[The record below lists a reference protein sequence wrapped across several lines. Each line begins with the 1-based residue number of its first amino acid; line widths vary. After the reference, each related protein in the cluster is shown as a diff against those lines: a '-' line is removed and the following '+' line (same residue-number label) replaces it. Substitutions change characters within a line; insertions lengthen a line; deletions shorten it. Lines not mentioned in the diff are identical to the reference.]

1 MNIALVDL
9 NLLVV
14 FDAVMREKHVTRAA
28 KRIGM
33 TQPAVSNALNRLR
46 YIAKDDLFVRSAS
59 GVVPTS
65 RALELGPPIRQA
77 INLVE
82 NAVKY
87 SGNNGEVL
95 VKLGKSKGAISLTI
109 NFSSLQRNIS
119 IAQIPTISNFSAIF
133 FAIFFALLILFLLI
147 FAGNLLSLKIPSLWM
162 FSEGS

>member
-46 YIAKDDLFVRSAS
+46 YIAKDDLFVRSAK

-82 NAVKY
+82 NAFARIKQY
-87 SGNNGEVL
+87 R
-95 VKLGKSKGAISLTI
+95 AISTRYDKLER
-109 NFSSLQRNIS
+109 NYASMVSL
-119 IAQIPTISNFSAIF
+119 AFMLMWLP
-133 FAIFFALLILFLLI
+133 
-147 FAGNLLSLKIPSLWM
+147 M
-162 FSEGS
+162 YC